1 MEWFPDNLIIT
12 QWLSDI
18 FATPLFYLSGEGIS
32 LLWLLKIVGLL
43 ILVSILARLVKRILK
58 HRILLSL
65 GISDSNREAIST
77 LIGFALATIGYV
89 IVIQAMGINLTS
101 IAVVIGGLGVG
112 IGFGFQDL
120 TRNLISGLT
129 ILGER
134 KLKVGDLIEFHD
146 QLGYIREISIR
157 STVIKTLQGSELIIP
172 NTELTNSVVVNW
184 NYESCQ
190 GRIDI
195 EVGVAYGSDLLV
207 VTDVLLNS
215 AMMVKDVIDFPPP
228 QVIFS
233 GFGDSALNFVL
244 WVWVDR
250 MDRAL
255 VIKSSLLYTIEYN
268 LRENNINIPFPQRDI
283 WLHDSNSIKKSSEP
297 LESSS
302 LISEIRKPSVNNSLR
317 DLLLKFSLFQDFN
330 DLQLL
335 NLIEISRQRY
345 LHSGEILIHQGEYGD
360 FFALILEGE
369 VEAIFQ
375 VNTTQRSFFLFSSG
389 EYFGELPLLLNT
401 PYPTTMKATKKT
413 RLLLMN
419 RENFHNL
426 LKQYPFLAEQISQEL
441 ARRQDTI
448 QVSQKQLEE
457 MGLLKKEEMNNP
469 LLWIRKYFQQIF
481 Q

>member
-1 MEWFPDNLIIT
+1 MIT
-12 QWLSDI
+12 RWLGNT
-18 FATPLFYLSGEGIS
+18 FTTPLFYLSGESIS
-32 LLWLLKIVGLL
+32 LLWILKILGLL
-43 ILVSILARLVKRILK
+43 IFVSIIARIIKRLLK
-58 HRILLSL
+58 YRILLSL
-65 GISDSNREAIST
+65 GISDSNREAIAT
-77 LIGFALATIGYV
+77 LISFTLAALGYV
-89 IVIQAMGINLTS
+89 VVIQAMGINLTS
-101 IAVVIGGLGVG
+101 LAVVIGGLGVG

-120 TRNLISGLT
+120 TRNLISGFT

-146 QLGYIREISIR
+146 QLGHITEISIR

-184 NYESCQ
+184 HYENCQ
-190 GRIDI
+190 GRMNV

-207 VTDVLLNS
+207 VTDVLLHS
-215 AMMVKDVIDFPPP
+215 AMIVKEVLHSPAP

-233 GFGDSALNFVL
+233 GFGDSALNFIL

-255 VIKSSLLYTIEYN
+255 IIKSSLLYTIEYN
-268 LRENNINIPFPQRDI
+268 LRQNNITIPFPQRDI
-283 WLHDSNSIKKSSEP
+283 WIHHPNSINKPSLP
-297 LESSS
+297 IESSS
-302 LISEIRKPSVNNSLR
+302 LISESKKPSLNSSLR
-317 DLLLKFSLFQDFN
+317 ELLLKFSIFQGFN

-335 NLIEISRQRY
+335 NLIEMSSQRY

-360 FFALILEGE
+360 FFALILAGE
-369 VEAIFQ
+369 IEAIFKA
-375 VNTTQRSFFLFSSG
+375 NTTKRSFFLFTSG

-401 PYPTTMKATKKT
+401 PYPTTMKATKKS

-426 LKQYPFLAEQISQEL
+426 LKEHPFLAEQISQEL
-441 ARRQDTI
+441 ARRQERI
-448 QVSQKQLEE
+448 EVSQKQLEE
-457 MGLLKKEEMNNP
+457 MGLLEKEEMNNP

-481 Q
+481 QENLK

>member
-1 MEWFPDNLIIT
+1 MIIK
-12 QWLSDI
+12 WLSNI
-18 FATPLFYLSGEGIS
+18 FTTPLFDLSGQGIS
-32 LLWLLKIVGLL
+32 LLWLLQILGLL
-43 ILVSILARLVKRILK
+43 VVITIAARIAKRLLQ
-58 HRILLSL
+58 HRILRGL
-65 GISDSNREAIST
+65 GISSSNREAIST
-77 LIGFALATIGYV
+77 LISFTLAAIGYV
-89 IVIQAMGINLTS
+89 IVIQGMGINLAS
-101 IAVVIGGLGVG
+101 VAVVIGGLGVG

-157 STVIKTLQGSELIIP
+157 STVINTLQGSELIIP

-215 AMMVKDVIDFPPP
+215 AMMVKEVVDFPAPK
-228 QVIFS
+228 VIFS

-255 VIKSSLLYTIEYN
+255 IIKSSLLYAIEYN
-268 LRENNINIPFPQRDI
+268 LRQNNITIPFPQRDI
-283 WLHDSNSIKKSSEP
+283 WIHDSDSIQKSSEP
-297 LESSS
+297 IDSSS
-302 LISEIRKPSVNNSLR
+302 PTSETLTPSINSSLR
-317 DLLLKFSLFQDFN
+317 DLLLRFSLFQRFN

-335 NLIEISRQRY
+335 NLIEMSRQRY
-345 LHSGEILIHQGEYGD
+345 LHPGEILIRQGEYGD
-360 FFALILEGE
+360 FFALILMGE
-369 VEAIFQ
+369 IEAIFEAD
-375 VNTTQRSFFLFSSG
+375 TTQQSFFLFTSG
-389 EYFGELPLLLNT
+389 EYFGELPLLLNI
-401 PYPTTMKATKKT
+401 PYPTTMKATQKT
-413 RLLLMN
+413 RLLLIN
-419 RENFHNL
+419 SENFHLL
-426 LKQYPFLAEQISQEL
+426 LKEYPFLAEQISQEL
-441 ARRQDTI
+441 ASRQDTI
-448 QVSQKQLEE
+448 RVSQKQLEE
-457 MGLLKKEEMNNP
+457 MGLLKKEDINNP